1 MRNLKWFSVL
11 PFHERKQILTIIKVL
26 FMLCAHEIRYRPI
39 KCCLVTKWSIQWPWK
54 IRNIKL
60 LVNIAPN
67 HIIFH
72 SQGAFHR
79 IDLTTLTWMT
89 KTVMMWE
96 LSAKTSYLVAHVKP
110 ENARIMAPAFLRTAR
125 RWWKIL
131 QRPGKCVN
139 ALEVGLVL
147 GARKKTTLYW
157 VLLHV
162 SI

>member
-1 MRNLKWFSVL
+1 MVSVL
-11 PFHERKQILTIIKVL
+11 PFHERKQILKIIKVL
-26 FMLCAHEIRYRPI
+26 FMLSVHEVWYRPI
-39 KCCLVTKWSIQWPWK
+39 KCCLTTKWSIQWSCIIW
-54 IRNIKL
+54 NVKL

-72 SQGAFHR
+72 SQAAFHR

-110 ENARIMAPAFLRTAR
+110 ENARIMAPAFSRTAR

-131 QRPGKCVN
+131 QHPGKCVN
-139 ALEVGLVL
+139 ALEFGLVL
-147 GARKKTTLYW
+147 GARKKMTLYW

-162 SI
+162 SIL